1 MDDVVPEDGEHVFGS
16 GKPVEDLQPFLFA
29 DRIDEGVFPRM
40 ILAGQP
46 AAELRQPTEGER
58 RRTALAPQLAGREHR
73 DGGRIQ
79 PAAQMDAHGVRAS
92 QTVLHRPR
100 EKVHERFRVDCVRG
114 RPGLRRLFR
123 APVPVQPR
131 RVRPRP

>member
-1 MDDVVPEDGEHVFGS
+1 MPEDGEHVFGS

-92 QTVLHRPR
+92 QMVLHRR
-100 EKVHERFRVDCVRG
+100 EKRSTNASAWTASVVGRVFGACSG
-114 RPGLRRLFR
+114 RQYRSS
-123 APVPVQPR
+123 
-131 RVRPRP
+131 RVASPSTVSA